1 MSLKRLS
8 LAILFC
14 CITMLVSA
22 QKYEIGIAVGLSG
35 YKGDLEPTANFGI
48 NKPAYGII
56 LRKNFDPRNTIR
68 LSYNSGSIGGSDLDS
83 KDELQKLRAAEFT
96 STINEIALIYEFNFK
111 SFNPQIRGEVFA
123 PYLFTG
129 LTAFDFNPKNNGQ
142 ELQQFG
148 NNSSTPDGNSVVKY
162 RQRNLAI
169 PLGAGIKWNIYR
181 RFNLT
186 AEFGYRYTLTDYID
200 DVGGYYAKDDA
211 QSGFTK
217 GMQRG
222 DLRKNDTY
230 MFGLL
235 GITYTFVSSRCPTF
249 Y

>member
-1 MSLKRLS
+1 MKRLS

-14 CITMLVSA
+14 FIYHLSYA
-22 QKYEIGIAVGLSG
+22 QKYEIGFAIGLSG

-48 NKPAYGII
+48 NKPAFGII

-68 LSYNSGSIGGSDLDS
+68 LSFNSGTLSGSDLNA
-83 KDELQKLRAAEFT
+83 KDELQKLRGAEF
-96 STINEIALIYEFNFK
+96 SSSINEIALTYEFNFM
-111 SFNPQIRGEVFA
+111 SFNPQIKGEIFS

-142 ELQQFG
+142 ELQQLG
-148 NNSSTPDGNSVVKY
+148 NNSSTPDGNTVVKY

-169 PLGAGIKWNIYR
+169 PLGAGIKWNIYK
-181 RFNLT
+181 RFNVN
-186 AEFGYRYTLTDYID
+186 AEFGYRYTLTDYLD
-200 DVGGYYAKDDA
+200 DVGGYYAKNDP
-211 QSGFTK
+211 QNGFTK

-222 DLRKNDTY
+222 DLRRNDSY
-230 MFGLL
+230 MFGLI